1 MFDFS
6 RLFSSPDSILALF
19 GIPIGFLLGTLVRW
33 LDGLLSDDHNPDEME
48 E

>member
-19 GIPIGFLLGTLVRW
+19 GIPIGFLLGMLVKW
-33 LDGLLSDDHNPDEME
+33 LDGLFFGAHNPE
-48 E
+48 EEE